1 MPVLGLGVRFWRMPK
16 PALHGPLW
24 VCLLMAAPALGQ
36 STARFDDA
44 PVRPAA
50 VAVQPLASFD
60 SWATR
65 RAQSYVER
73 AQTHARR
80 GDVALALQAYSEAI
94 RVDGSHGPAY
104 LGLAWLREGLG
115 DFAEAE
121 RLYAAASRLASVAP
135 EAYTRRARLRN
146 KLGRGQEALRDLE
159 TAVRLDP
166 ESPVRTRE
174 LAAWYAER
182 QAWPAALALWRR
194 VLAESEEDGNAR
206 EIAEARVQVH
216 ALSLLAGESDP
227 VIGAARAHPNWVRRS
242 IRSAAQRNAH

>member
-1 MPVLGLGVRFWRMPK
+1 VSRSAHFR
-16 PALHGPLW
+16 PLW
-24 VCLLMAAPALGQ
+24 VALLLTAPAAGQ
-36 STARFDDA
+36 SSARFEDV
-44 PVRPAA
+44 PTRQAA
-50 VAVQPLASFD
+50 VPAQTLASLD

-65 RAQSYVER
+65 RAQNYVER

-115 DFAEAE
+115 DFTEAE
-121 RLYAAASRLASVAP
+121 RLYAAASRLAPVAP
-135 EAYTRRARLRN
+135 EAYARRARLRN
-146 KLGRGQEALRDLE
+146 KLGRGQDALRDLE

-166 ESPVRTRE
+166 ESPARTKE

-194 VLAESEEDGNAR
+194 ALAQSEEDGNAR

-227 VIGAARAHPNWVRRS
+227 VVGAAHAHPNWVRRS
-242 IRSAAQRNAH
+242 IRSAAQRSAR

>member
-1 MPVLGLGVRFWRMPK
+1 MRRT
-16 PALHGPLW
+16 ARHRPLW
-24 VCLLMAAPALGQ
+24 VALLVATPAAGQ
-36 STARFDDA
+36 STARFEDVTA
-44 PVRPAA
+44 RPAL
-50 VAVQPLASFD
+50 VSGHTLASLD

-65 RAQSYVER
+65 RAQTFVER
-73 AQTHARR
+73 AQTHTRR

-121 RLYAAASRLASVAP
+121 RLYAAAARLSEVAP
-135 EAYTRRARLRN
+135 EAYARRARLRN
-146 KLGRGQEALRDLE
+146 KLGRGQEAIRDLE

-166 ESPVRTRE
+166 ESPARTRE

-194 VLAESEEDGNAR
+194 VLAHAEEDGNAH
-206 EIAEARVQVH
+206 EIAEARVQVQ
-216 ALSLLAGESDP
+216 ALSMLAGESDP
-227 VIGAARAHPNWVRRS
+227 VVGAARAHPNWVRRS
-242 IRSAAQRNAH
+242 IRSAAQRNAR